1 MKKEFKISIIG
12 LGYVGLPLYLLCNRK
27 GFDVSGFDIDN
38 KKILKLKKNISDNLD
53 VENQDL
59 KKIKNKK
66 LFNIQNPKE
75 IKNSNIIIF
84 CLPTPLK
91 NKTEPDLSFIK
102 NAFNSIYLSP
112 NTILILEST
121 VYPGATREIFENYIN
136 KNFKLLDNID
146 FAYSSE
152 RISPGQT
159 DITEYKIKYEDIT
172 KVIRQIKKS
181 LKKLGNFTKF
191 YLNI

>member
-1 MKKEFKISIIG
+1 MYLVSILI
-12 LGYVGLPLYLLCNRK
+12 
-27 GFDVSGFDIDN
+27 I
-38 KKILKLKKNISDNLD
+38 KILKLKKNISENPD
-53 VENQDL
+53 VENQNL

-102 NAFNSIYLSP
+102 NAFNSIKNYLSP

-136 KNFKLLDNID
+136 KNLKLHDNIE
-146 FAYSSE
+146 YSIK
-152 RISPGQT
+152 RISLVKLMK
-159 DITEYKIKYEDIT
+159 IYKKKYEDIT
-172 KVIRQIKKS
+172 KISQ
-181 LKKLGNFTKF
+181 
-191 YLNI
+191 